1 LKNKNGRWPIFFLI
15 KYNKDLLRQDKLKKI
30 GRQLQK
36 ENMRNGRLPQKIYLN
51 GRNLKRK

>member
-1 LKNKNGRWPIFFLI
+1 MEDKFKKN
-15 KYNKDLLRQDKLKKI
+15 

-36 ENMRNGRLPQKIYLN
+36 ENMRNGRLPQKNYLN

>member
-1 LKNKNGRWPIFFLI
+1 MAYFFLI